1 MDLIYFYK
9 KCLSELLLVEHPT
22 SLMKKVINTIKSREE
37 HIYMYDV
44 TKQYAS
50 LFLSDEMC
58 TIYLYPDLTCS
69 LLKPPQNQTI
79 PHWSKY
85 IINTN
90 HVTKPTPIIIDINLL
105 YDILEQD
112 PDEKEKKDN
121 EMLEY
126 FIKDTPCFCES
137 INDSLYDTKDPIK
150 DIKDIYEPIKD
161 IYEPVHDLYEP
172 ISKSKDLYKSDSPD
186 YGPDFGP
193 DLGKELDFT
202 LGDELSI
209 KPVEKGTIKESTK
222 KLKTVVKKI
231 IKQRPL
237 WK

>member
-1 MDLIYFYK
+1 MDLISFYK

-22 SLMKKVINTIKSREE
+22 SLMKKVINTIKSSEE

-58 TIYLYPDLTCS
+58 TMYLYPDLTCS
-69 LLKPPQNQTI
+69 LLKPPQNPTI

-90 HVTKPTPIIIDINLL
+90 HITKPTPIIIDINLL
-105 YDILEQD
+105 YDILEED
-112 PDEKEKKDN
+112 PDEKEKKDK

-126 FIKDTPCFCES
+126 FIKDTPCFCEY
-137 INDSLYDTKDPIK
+137 INDSSLYDTK
-150 DIKDIYEPIKD
+150 EPIKD
-161 IYEPVHDLYEP
+161 IYEP

-202 LGDELSI
+202 LGDALSI